1 MMWQPM
7 PDVAEMKADIYNL
20 KNFNDL
26 ERIYFISWED
36 GDHNLSDYFKT
47 ENAPTLIAEFL
58 EEISAKLGRDIYFY
72 LFTLAPEGFW
82 PCHFDRNDPKFRLI
96 KLIYFPTFMFHRTQ
110 YRIGPDNR
118 PEQPQDP
125 ELVKNY
131 PHNLAVTGLDITDP
145 YTGLDKTDF
154 KYTYIYMVLYPK
166 PHRARMMDLLAK
178 HDLHGIGAISW
189 REYNRNLDRSTIPE
203 GRLDSQHDIGDSPYP
218 WKYWTPRRIFLD
230 QTFDTP
236 GPIKFDWLPKEYS
249 ESFFQIIGESI
260 GERPLVSEKTVVPLF
275 FNKPFLISSGPH
287 SHKLLEDMGFKLYDE
302 IFDYSFDN
310 ETSMTKRYEGIVL
323 NVKRIH
329 KMIEEQGAAA
339 LLDKI
344 KDKLIFNKKRA
355 HEITVDSA
363 YFPKEIDEFFTM
375 PNTPYTRMDKWHS
388 KNIFN
393 TFPFFEYAKRFN
405 STILKK

>member
-1 MMWQPM
+1 MMNQPM
-7 PDVAEMKADIYNL
+7 PDVAAMKADVYNL

-26 ERIYFISWED
+26 ERIYFICWED
-36 GDHNLSDYFKT
+36 GDHNLSAYFRT
-47 ENAPTLIAEFL
+47 ENAPELIAEFL
-58 EEISAKLGRDIYFY
+58 EDISARLGRDVYFY

-118 PEQPQDP
+118 PVQPQDP

-145 YTGLDKTDF
+145 HTGLDKTDF

-166 PHRARMMDLLAK
+166 AARALMMDLLAK
-178 HDLHGIGAISW
+178 HDLHSIGALSW
-189 REYNRNLDRSTIPE
+189 REYNRNLDRSTMKE
-203 GRLDSQHDIGDSPYP
+203 DTLDSLHDVDNTPYP
-218 WKYWTPRRIFLD
+218 WKYWTPRRLFLD
-230 QTFDTP
+230 QTFDKP
-236 GPIKFDWLPKEYS
+236 GPIKYDWLPKEYS
-249 ESFFQIIGESI
+249 ESFFQIVGESI
-260 GERPLVSEKTVVPLF
+260 DHWPLISEKTVVPLF
-275 FNKPFLISSGPH
+275 FNKPFLIVSGMH
-287 SHKLLEDMGFKLYDE
+287 SHKLLESMGFKSYDE

-310 ETSMTKRYEGIVL
+310 ESDIKKRYEGIAL
-323 NVKRIH
+323 NAKRVH
-329 KMIEEQGAAA
+329 EMIQEQGAAA

-355 HEITVDSA
+355 HEITVDKE
-363 YFPKEIDEFFTM
+363 YFFKDIEDFFTM
-375 PNTPYTRMDKWHS
+375 PNTPYSGTHS
-388 KNIFN
+388 HNRNIIN